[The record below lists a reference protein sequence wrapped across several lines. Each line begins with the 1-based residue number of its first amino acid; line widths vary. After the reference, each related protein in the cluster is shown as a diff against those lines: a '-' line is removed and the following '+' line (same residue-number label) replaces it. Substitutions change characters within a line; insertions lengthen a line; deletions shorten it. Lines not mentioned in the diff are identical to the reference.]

1 MMDDISN
8 DAPEDAPDAAN
19 LSRRNALGVL
29 GAAGAL
35 TGVAATSAHAAAKAP
50 QRFKGRVA
58 VITGGARGMG
68 RSHAVMLAQ
77 QGARIVVCDS
87 LTDVATLDYPLATQ
101 ADMAETEKQVR
112 AAGGQFLGIKADVR
126 DPAAANDVIAQAQN
140 HFGRVDLLIANAGIV
155 SYTPLASMSDQMFDD
170 VMRTNVYGV
179 FHSVRAA
186 LAPMTKQSYGRIVV
200 IASQAG
206 RMGLKTGSHY
216 SASKWAVIG
225 MTKSLAL
232 EVAKQNITVNCV
244 CPTVVN
250 TPLYNN
256 PAAWKRALP
265 NDPAPTREKFEAQQA
280 IAPYSP
286 QGIPWVQPEDIS
298 KAALFLLSDDAD
310 HITGAALDV
319 TAGGSAMINA

>member
-1 MMDDISN
+1 M
-8 DAPEDAPDAAN
+8 
-19 LSRRNALGVL
+19 
-29 GAAGAL
+29 
-35 TGVAATSAHAAAKAP
+35 
-50 QRFKGRVA
+50 
-58 VITGGARGMG
+58 
-68 RSHAVMLAQ
+68 MLAQ

-112 AAGGQFLGIKADVR
+112 AAGGQFLGVKADVR
-126 DPAAANDVIAQAQN
+126 DPAAANDVIAQAQSR
-140 HFGRVDLLIANAGIV
+140 FGRVDFLVANAGIV
-155 SYTPLASMSDQMFDD
+155 SYTPLASMTDQMFDD

-179 FHSVRAA
+179 FHSMRAA
-186 LAPMTKQSYGRIVV
+186 LTPMQKQGYGRIVV

-206 RMGLKTGSHY
+206 RMGLRTGSHY

-232 EVAKQNITVNCV
+232 EVAKQNITVNCI

-280 IAPYSP
+280 IAPYAP
-286 QGIPWVQPEDIS
+286 QGVPWVQPEDIS
-298 KAALFLLSDDAD
+298 KAALFLLSDEAE

>member
-1 MMDDISN
+1 MTDET
-8 DAPEDAPDAAN
+8 AETPPPGGQV
-19 LSRRNALGVL
+19 SRRSALGAI
-29 GAAGAL
+29 GAAGAIS
-35 TGVAATSAHAAAKAP
+35 GAAATAAHAASKAP
-50 QRFKGRVA
+50 QRFKDRVA

-87 LTDVATLDYPLATQ
+87 LTDVASLDYPLATQ

-112 AAGGQFLGIKADVR
+112 AAGGQFLGVKADVR

-140 HFGRVDLLIANAGIV
+140 RFGRVDFMIANAGIV
-155 SYTPLASMSDQMFDD
+155 SYTPLAAMSDQMFED

-179 FHSVRAA
+179 FHSMRAA
-186 LAPMTKQSYGRIVV
+186 LAPMQKQGYGRIVV

-206 RMGLKTGSHY
+206 RMGLTNGSHY

-265 NDPAPTREKFEAQQA
+265 NDPNPTREKFEAQQA
-280 IAPYSP
+280 VAPYAP
-286 QGIPWVQPEDIS
+286 QGVPWVQPEDIS
-298 KAALFLLSDDAD
+298 KAALFLLSDDAA

>member
-1 MMDDISN
+1 MIDENTDT
-8 DAPEDAPDAAN
+8 APQN
-19 LSRRNALGVL
+19 GQVSRRSALGVL

-35 TGVAATSAHAAAKAP
+35 SGATTSAAQAAPKAV
-50 QRFKGRVA
+50 QRFKDRVA

-68 RSHAVMLAQ
+68 RAHAVMLAK

-87 LTDVATLDYPLATQ
+87 LTDVASLDYPLATQ
-101 ADMAETEKQVR
+101 ADMEETEKQVR
-112 AAGGQFLGIKADVR
+112 AAGGQFLGMKADVR
-126 DPAAANDVIAQAQN
+126 DPAAANDVIAKAQSR
-140 HFGRVDLLIANAGIV
+140 FGRVDFLVANAGIV
-155 SYTPLASMSDQMFDD
+155 SYAPLVSMSDQMFDD

-179 FHSVRAA
+179 FYSVRAA
-186 LAPMTKQSYGRIVV
+186 LAPMTKQGYGRIVV

-206 RMGLKTGSHY
+206 RMGLTNGSHY

-225 MTKSLAL
+225 MAKSLAL
-232 EVAKQNITVNCV
+232 EVARKNITVNCV

-256 PAAWKRALP
+256 PAAWKHALP
-265 NDPAPTREKFEAQQA
+265 NDPTPTREKFEAQQA
-280 IAPYSP
+280 IAPYAP
-286 QGIPWVQPEDIS
+286 QGVPWVEPEDVS
-298 KAALFLLSDDAD
+298 KAALFLLSDEAD